1 MKGKSEEI
9 LSVDNLKLY
18 YPESAGLFKSSN
30 TIKAVDDV
38 SFKLINGETLGIVGE
53 SGSGKSTLLQLLA
66 LLDKQSSGSIELN
79 NEVMDDLTSNQK
91 SKIRLNNFGFVY
103 QHHHLLED
111 LTVYENIALPL
122 KLKGD
127 LQNLDIK
134 VRDLAKSIGLSER
147 LNHLPWKL
155 SGGEKQR
162 VAVAR
167 AMINKPEYIFLD
179 EPTGNLDKKNALNIQ
194 NLVLELSN
202 NNDVALIVATH
213 DNDFVNILDRKYYL
227 DNRGL
232 IEL

>member
-1 MKGKSEEI
+1 MN
-9 LSVDNLKLY
+9 NLKAINISKTYSIDGYEIEVLKN
-18 YPESAGLFKSSN
+18 LN
-30 TIKAVDDV
+30 
-38 SFKLINGETLGIVGE
+38 LIVEKGDTVAISGQ

-134 VRDLAKSIGLSER
+134 VRDLAKSIGLSKR

-167 AMINKPEYIFLD
+167 ALINKPEYIFLD

-194 NLVLELSN
+194 NLVLELSHN
-202 NNDVALIVATH
+202 NGVALIVATH

>member
-1 MKGKSEEI
+1 MN
-9 LSVDNLKLY
+9 NLKAINISKTYSIDGYEIEVLKN
-18 YPESAGLFKSSN
+18 LN
-30 TIKAVDDV
+30 
-38 SFKLINGETLGIVGE
+38 LIVEKGDTVAISGQ

-79 NEVMDDLTSNQK
+79 NEIMDDLTSNQK

-111 LTVYENIALPL
+111 LSVYENIALPL
-122 KLKGD
+122 QLKGD

-134 VRDLAKSIGLSER
+134 VRDLAKSIGLSKR

>member
-1 MKGKSEEI
+1 MN
-9 LSVDNLKLY
+9 NLKAINISKTYSIDGYEIEVLKN
-18 YPESAGLFKSSN
+18 LN
-30 TIKAVDDV
+30 
-38 SFKLINGETLGIVGE
+38 LIVEKGDTVAISGQ

-79 NEVMDDLTSNQK
+79 NEIMDDLTSNQK

-167 AMINKPEYIFLD
+167 ALINKPEYIFLD

-213 DNDFVNILDRKYYL
+213 DNDFVNLLNRKYYL

-232 IEL
+232 VSI

>member
-1 MKGKSEEI
+1 MN
-9 LSVDNLKLY
+9 NLKAINISKTYSIDGYEIEVLKN
-18 YPESAGLFKSSN
+18 LN
-30 TIKAVDDV
+30 
-38 SFKLINGETLGIVGE
+38 LIVKKGDTVAISGQ

-202 NNDVALIVATH
+202 NNGVALIVATH

>member
-1 MKGKSEEI
+1 MN
-9 LSVDNLKLY
+9 NLKAINISKTYSIDGYEIEVLKN
-18 YPESAGLFKSSN
+18 LN
-30 TIKAVDDV
+30 
-38 SFKLINGETLGIVGE
+38 LIVEKGDTVAISGQ

-79 NEVMDDLTSNQK
+79 NEIMDDLTSNQK

-194 NLVLELSN
+194 NLVLELSH

>member
-1 MKGKSEEI
+1 MN
-9 LSVDNLKLY
+9 NLKAINISKTYSIDGYEIEVLKN
-18 YPESAGLFKSSN
+18 LN
-30 TIKAVDDV
+30 
-38 SFKLINGETLGIVGE
+38 LIVEKGDTVAISGQ

-79 NEVMDDLTSNQK
+79 NEIMDDLTSNQK

-111 LTVYENIALPL
+111 LSVYENIALPL
-122 KLKGD
+122 QLKGD

-134 VRDLAKSIGLSER
+134 VRDLAKSIGLGKR

-167 AMINKPEYIFLD
+167 ALINKAEYIFLD

-194 NLVLELSN
+194 NLVLELSH

>member
-1 MKGKSEEI
+1 MN
-9 LSVDNLKLY
+9 NLKAINISKTYSIDGYEIEVLKN
-18 YPESAGLFKSSN
+18 LN
-30 TIKAVDDV
+30 
-38 SFKLINGETLGIVGE
+38 LIVEKGDTVAISGQ

-147 LNHLPWKL
+147 LNHLPWKI

-232 IEL
+232 VSI

>member
-1 MKGKSEEI
+1 MN
-9 LSVDNLKLY
+9 NLKAINISKTYSIDGYEIEVLKN
-18 YPESAGLFKSSN
+18 LN
-30 TIKAVDDV
+30 
-38 SFKLINGETLGIVGE
+38 LIVEKGDTVAISGQ

-79 NEVMDDLTSNQK
+79 NEIMDDLTSNQK

-111 LTVYENIALPL
+111 LSVYENIALPL

-127 LQNLDIK
+127 LQNLDNK

>member
-1 MKGKSEEI
+1 MN
-9 LSVDNLKLY
+9 NLKAINISKTYSIDGYEIEVLKN
-18 YPESAGLFKSSN
+18 LN
-30 TIKAVDDV
+30 
-38 SFKLINGETLGIVGE
+38 LIVEKGDTVAISGQ

-79 NEVMDDLTSNQK
+79 NEIMDDLTSNQK

-167 AMINKPEYIFLD
+167 ALINKPEYIFLD

-194 NLVLELSN
+194 NLVLELSHN
-202 NNDVALIVATH
+202 NGVALIVATH

>member
-1 MKGKSEEI
+1 MN
-9 LSVDNLKLY
+9 NLKAINISKTYSIDGYEIEVLKN
-18 YPESAGLFKSSN
+18 LN
-30 TIKAVDDV
+30 
-38 SFKLINGETLGIVGE
+38 LIVEKGDTVAISGQ

-79 NEVMDDLTSNQK
+79 NEIMDDLTSNQK

-111 LTVYENIALPL
+111 LSVYENIALPL
-122 KLKGD
+122 QLKGD

-134 VRDLAKSIGLSER
+134 VRDLAKSIGLSKR

-167 AMINKPEYIFLD
+167 ALINKPEYIFLD

>member
-1 MKGKSEEI
+1 MN
-9 LSVDNLKLY
+9 NLKAINISKTYSIDGYEIEVLKN
-18 YPESAGLFKSSN
+18 LN
-30 TIKAVDDV
+30 
-38 SFKLINGETLGIVGE
+38 LIVEKGDTVAISGQ

-79 NEVMDDLTSNQK
+79 NEIMDDLTSNQK

-134 VRDLAKSIGLSER
+134 VRDLAKSIGLSKR

-167 AMINKPEYIFLD
+167 ALINKPEYIFLD

>member
-1 MKGKSEEI
+1 MN
-9 LSVDNLKLY
+9 NLKAINISKTYSIDGYEIEVLKN
-18 YPESAGLFKSSN
+18 LN
-30 TIKAVDDV
+30 
-38 SFKLINGETLGIVGE
+38 LIVKKGDTVAISGQ

>member
-1 MKGKSEEI
+1 MN
-9 LSVDNLKLY
+9 NLKAINISKTYSIDGYEIVVLKN
-18 YPESAGLFKSSN
+18 LN
-30 TIKAVDDV
+30 
-38 SFKLINGETLGIVGE
+38 LIVEKGDTVAISGQ

>member
-1 MKGKSEEI
+1 MN
-9 LSVDNLKLY
+9 NLK
-18 YPESAGLFKSSN
+18 A
-30 TIKAVDDV
+30 
-38 SFKLINGETLGIVGE
+38 INISKTYSIDGYEIEVLKNLNLMVEKGDTVAISGQ

-122 KLKGD
+122 TLKGD